1 MELVTVM
8 FDTPARQA
16 ARIRNHKIR
25 TLRMIYTYAA
35 SQVSDIS
42 ARTTILQLLDR
53 ELINL
58 GAEAQSIRILRIES
72 EDQPLEDNSNE

>member
-1 MELVTVM
+1 M

-25 TLRMIYTYAA
+25 TLRMIYTHAA
-35 SQVSDIS
+35 SQVSDVS

-53 ELINL
+53 ELITL
-58 GAEAQSIRILRIES
+58 GAESQSDRLQRQLQEHT
-72 EDQPLEDNSNE
+72 NE